1 MVRPLNDMGA
11 SSRHHWVIADVHGCH
26 ESLERLLAVL
36 PSNDHLVFCGDVINR
51 GQAIEAAMNRVWD
64 LVCSGRA
71 TWLRGNHEQAL
82 IDALSS
88 SDATHQSALEE
99 MDTFHQLGENL
110 CQQWLER
117 LIQLPL
123 LYQAQG
129 WCATHAG
136 FTCGGEPDLSIRDG
150 FWENYDGSL
159 GRAVVGH
166 TPRLTVERHKWIVLI
181 DTGAVYGG
189 ALSAFC
195 PETDAVVQVHGASGA
210 AALPHP
216 DGPDF
221 VASMLMR
228 DRILC

>member
-166 TPRLTVERHKWIVLI
+166 TPRPTVERH
-181 DTGAVYGG
+181 
-189 ALSAFC
+189 
-195 PETDAVVQVHGASGA
+195 
-210 AALPHP
+210 
-216 DGPDF
+216 
-221 VASMLMR
+221 
-228 DRILC
+228 

>member
-1 MVRPLNDMGA
+1 MELRLSSMNA
-11 SSRHHWVIADVHGCH
+11 SSRHHWVIGDVHGCH

-51 GQAIEAAMNRVWD
+51 GQGIEAAMNRVWD
-64 LVCSGRA
+64 LVISGRA

-82 IDALSS
+82 IDALSNR
-88 SDATHQSALEE
+88 DATHQSALSE
-99 MDTFHQLGENL
+99 MDTFHQLGESL
-110 CQQWLER
+110 CQRWLER
-117 LIQLPL
+117 LIQLPM
-123 LYQAQG
+123 LYQAMG

-136 FTCGGEPDLSIRDG
+136 FRRDGEPDLSIRDG
-150 FWENYDGSL
+150 FWGTYDGSL

-166 TPRLTVERHKWIVLI
+166 TPRPTVERHQWIVFI

-210 AALPHP
+210 GAFPHP
-216 DGPDF
+216 DGLDA
-221 VASMLMR
+221 VRLMVMR
-228 DRILC
+228 DRIPC

>member
-1 MVRPLNDMGA
+1 MNA
-11 SSRHHWVIADVHGCH
+11 SSRHHWVIGDVHGCH

-36 PSNDHLVFCGDVINR
+36 PSKDHLVFCGDVINR
-51 GQAIEAAMNRVWD
+51 GQGIEAAMNRVWD
-64 LVCSGRA
+64 LVISGRA

-88 SDATHQSALEE
+88 RDATHQSALSE
-99 MDTFHQLGENL
+99 MDTFHQLGESL
-110 CQQWLER
+110 CLRWLER
-117 LIQLPL
+117 LIQLPM
-123 LYQAQG
+123 LYQARG

-136 FTCGGEPDLSIRDG
+136 FTSSGEPDLSIRDG
-150 FWENYDGSL
+150 FWGTYAGSL

-166 TPRLTVERHKWIVLI
+166 TPRLMVERHQWIVLI

-210 AALPHP
+210 EALPHP
-216 DGPDF
+216 HGLDA
-221 VASMLMR
+221 VRLMVMR
-228 DRILC
+228 DRIPC